1 MGVERCIR
9 WTYSLRDSP
18 DTMMNHT
25 KFADELLG
33 DFLQHVRALGGDVEP
48 VKVLRSNTYRIGNSH
63 VLARVAADT
72 GKYFFGLNYIN
83 AEEVANLDNSFV
95 AFVCGDVGSSVI
107 MPMSELMKLLPQ
119 ISHDRNGEFKINVTK
134 DFELA
139 LKGRGNRKPLNEFLN
154 NWKLITSPANA
165 PGEVTSAEQSF
176 HTVLQGRLTEIG
188 NDRGFQTY
196 SPNRSKKFNS
206 VPLGDLTKLNKCPDL
221 QFANYDS
228 LRNIDVIWFREAG
241 KQLYPHSAFEVEL
254 STGIWSGVGRL
265 AALREYTTRLFIVS
279 NEHNR
284 FQQVM
289 QSQPGLESRVQN
301 VATDEVGVLYS
312 AETRL
317 RDLRQEIGI

>member
-1 MGVERCIR
+1 
-9 WTYSLRDSP
+9 
-18 DTMMNHT
+18 MMNRSR
-25 KFADELLG
+25 FADELLG
-33 DFLQHVRALGGDVEP
+33 HFLQHVRALGGDVEP
-48 VKVLRSNTYRIGNSH
+48 VKVLRSNTYRVGNAH

-119 ISHDRNGEFKINVTK
+119 ISHDRNGEFKINITK

-154 NWKLITSPANA
+154 NWDLITSPANT

-176 HTVLQGRLTEIG
+176 HTVLQGRLIEIG

-196 SPNRSKKFNS
+196 SPNHSKKFNN
-206 VPLGDLTKLNKCPDL
+206 VPLGDLTKLDKCPDL

-241 KQLYPHSAFEVEL
+241 KQFYPECAFEVEL

-265 AALREYTTRLFIVS
+265 AALREYSTRL
-279 NEHNR
+279 
-284 FQQVM
+284 
-289 QSQPGLESRVQN
+289 L
-301 VATDEVGVLYS
+301 
-312 AETRL
+312 
-317 RDLRQEIGI
+317 